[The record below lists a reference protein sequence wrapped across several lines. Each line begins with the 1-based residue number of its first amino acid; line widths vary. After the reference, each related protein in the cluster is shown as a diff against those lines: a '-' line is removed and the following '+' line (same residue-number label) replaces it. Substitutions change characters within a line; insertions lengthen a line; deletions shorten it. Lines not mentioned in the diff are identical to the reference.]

1 MKQFIY
7 LDSENRVIEKMAVP
21 DNTPLL
27 EKPGLLCVEVDEDV
41 PLNTIYGETTYVD
54 TPMFTDEADYR
65 KKRKAAYPPISEQLD
80 MLWKAMNEN
89 LLPRAEPF
97 YSTIKGV
104 KDLYPKTAQSQ
115 VENTV
120 IL

>member
-1 MKQFIY
+1 
-7 LDSENRVIEKMAVP
+7 
-21 DNTPLL
+21 
-27 EKPGLLCVEVDEDV
+27 
-41 PLNTIYGETTYVD
+41 
-54 TPMFTDEADYR
+54 
-65 KKRKAAYPPISEQLD
+65 

-89 LLPRAEPF
+89 TLPRAEPF

>member
-1 MKQFIY
+1 MKYLVY
-7 LDSENRVIEKMAVP
+7 LDASNKVVEKMVVP

-27 EKPGLLCVEVDEDV
+27 EKPGLLCVETGEDT
-41 PLNTIYGETTYVD
+41 LLGTIYGEVATVETHL
-54 TPMFTDEADYR
+54 FTDEADYR
-65 KKRKAAYPPISEQLD
+65 KKRRAAYPSVNEQLD

-89 LLPRAEPF
+89 VLPRAEPF

-104 KDLYPKTAQSQ
+104 KDLYPKTAQSR

>member
-7 LDSENRVIEKMAVP
+7 LDASNRVVETMTMP
-21 DNTPLL
+21 NNTPLL
-27 EKPGLLCVEVDEDV
+27 ERPGLLCIEVDDKV
-41 PLNTIYGETTYVD
+41 PLNTVYGDSVVIDAPLMTS
-54 TPMFTDEADYR
+54 EADYR
-65 KKRKAAYPPISEQLD
+65 SKRRKAYPSIQEQLD

-89 LLPRAEPF
+89 TLPRAEPF